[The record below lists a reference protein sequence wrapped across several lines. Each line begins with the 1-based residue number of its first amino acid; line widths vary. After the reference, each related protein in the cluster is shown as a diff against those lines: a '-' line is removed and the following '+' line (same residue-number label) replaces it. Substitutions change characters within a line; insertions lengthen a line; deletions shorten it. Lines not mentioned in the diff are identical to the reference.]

1 MFDRERV
8 YLGITPTGWTN
19 DDMPGLGDDIPFEQC
34 VSEMALAGFEGCSV
48 GHKYPKDP
56 AVLKRELDL
65 RGLRV
70 SEPWASTLF
79 TVEEMEERTVE
90 NFRQQMAFIKEM
102 GGTDVVVAELGHAV
116 HQQPVYVLAN
126 KPIFSDEQ
134 WGRMVEG
141 LNRLGRM
148 AAEEDMRLCYHHHMG
163 TGVQTREEVDRLMND
178 TDPEVVHLL
187 FDTGHLYWS
196 GDDPLD
202 MARGYADR
210 IKHVHLKDIR
220 KDVLDRCMERK
231 LSFLESVIEGAFTV
245 PGDGVIDFEPI
256 FRTLA
261 DAGYEGWLIVEA
273 EQDPHKA
280 NPLEYA
286 MKARAYLRQVA
297 GL

>member
-1 MFDRERV
+1 MFDRDRV

-19 DDMPGLGDDIPFEQC
+19 DDMPGVGDDIPFERC

-56 AVLKRELDL
+56 EVLKRELGL

-70 SEPWASTLF
+70 SEPWASTYF
-79 TVEEMEERTVE
+79 TVAEMEDRTLE
-90 NFRQQMAFIKEM
+90 SFRQQMAFIKEM
-102 GGTDVVVAELGHAV
+102 GGTEVVVAELGHAV
-116 HQQPVYVLAN
+116 HQQPVFVLAN
-126 KPIFSDEQ
+126 KPVFSDEQ

-148 AAEEDMRLCYHHHMG
+148 AAEDDMRLCYHHHMG
-163 TGVQTREEVDRLMND
+163 TGVQTRAEVDRLMND

-187 FDTGHLYWS
+187 FDTGHLYWA

-202 MARGYADR
+202 MARAYADR

-231 LSFLESVIEGAFTV
+231 LSFLESMLEGAFTV

-273 EQDPHKA
+273 EQDPYKA

>member
-1 MFDRERV
+1 VFDRDRV

-19 DDMPGLGDDIPFEQC
+19 DDKPGIGDDIPFEQC

-56 AVLKRELDL
+56 EVLKRELEL

-70 SEPWASTLF
+70 SEPWASTYF
-79 TVEEMEERTVE
+79 TVAEMEDRTLE
-90 NFRQQMAFIKEM
+90 SFRQQMAFIKEM

-116 HQQPVYVLAN
+116 HQQPVFVLAN
-126 KPIFSDEQ
+126 KPVFSDEQ

-141 LNRLGRM
+141 LNRLGHM
-148 AAEEDMRLCYHHHMG
+148 AAEADMRLCYHHHMG
-163 TGVQTREEVDRLMND
+163 TGVQTRAEVDRLMND

-187 FDTGHLYWS
+187 FDTGHLYWA

-202 MARGYADR
+202 MARAYADR

-231 LSFLESVIEGAFTV
+231 MSFLESVIEGAFTV

-286 MKARAYLRQVA
+286 KKARAYLRQVA

>member
-1 MFDRERV
+1 V

-19 DDMPGLGDDIPFEQC
+19 DDMPGLGDGIPFEQC

-56 AVLKRELDL
+56 EVLKRELGL

-79 TVEEMEERTVE
+79 TVAEMEDRTVE
-90 NFRQQMAFIKEM
+90 GFRRQMAFIKEM

-163 TGVQTREEVDRLMND
+163 TGVQTRAEVDRLMND

-187 FDTGHLYWS
+187 FDTGHLYWA

-202 MARGYADR
+202 MARAYAGR

-220 KDVLDRCMERK
+220 KDILDRCTERK
-231 LSFLESVIEGAFTV
+231 LSFLESMLEGAFTV

-261 DAGYEGWLIVEA
+261 DAGYEGWLVVEA

-286 MKARAYLRQVA
+286 KKARAYLRQVT